1 MESGRE
7 KEREMEGGVGEGWW
21 QGGGGGHRGY
31 FMLPGRKCITAM
43 MVESFTR
50 VQRRRI
56 RFGGVGERTAW
67 DGEAVRHQVWGEAG
81 MRGGGL
87 EKRRAVDK
95 W

>member
-21 QGGGGGHRGY
+21 QGGGWSHRGY

-43 MVESFTR
+43 MVESFAR

-56 RFGGVGERTAW
+56 RFGRPAREQRGMERPS
-67 DGEAVRHQVWGEAG
+67 DIRFGGEAG
-81 MRGGGL
+81 MRGGGS

>member
-7 KEREMEGGVGEGWW
+7 KEREMEGGVGEGGRR

-43 MVESFTR
+43 RVESFTR

-56 RFGGVGERTAW
+56 RFGRPAREQRGMERPLDIRFGGE
-67 DGEAVRHQVWGEAG
+67 QV
-81 MRGGGL
+81 
-87 EKRRAVDK
+87 
-95 W
+95 